1 MDNGLSEIVVLRPT
15 AVFFSF
21 LASQLGEDNLPS
33 FKSLQT
39 DNTAYLIKK
48 YPTEEGTLDELER
61 LYSKMFRHEICRWLG
76 QEARNEIEK
85 SFLDFL
91 CCFKLEFH
99 SHLILLESSLSQAK
113 QMVQLRPR
121 IKLLQWLNRVVED
134 QPDLVHVMEQVNLS
148 HLAENA
154 SVLLKNF
161 NQLTE
166 IKPFL
171 QSHYKSLFTAGM
183 SRLTNE
189 SEQWPKITSF
199 QEFTHY
205 FSVEIHT
212 QLISYASLGV

>member
-15 AVFFSF
+15 VVFFSF

-48 YPTEEGTLDELER
+48 CPTEEETLNELENI
-61 LYSKMFRHEICRWLG
+61 YSKMFRHEICRWLG
-76 QEARNEIEK
+76 SDARNVIEK

-91 CCFKLEFH
+91 CCFKMEFH
-99 SHLILLESSLSQAK
+99 SHLILLESSVDK
-113 QMVQLRPR
+113 VHQMVQLRPR
-121 IKLLQWLNRVVED
+121 TKLLHWLNKAVEK
-134 QPDLVHVMEQVNLS
+134 QPELADVMEHVTLS
-148 HLAENA
+148 HLTENA

-161 NQLTE
+161 NNLNE

-171 QSHYKSLFTAGM
+171 ESFHQTIFATAM
-183 SRLTNE
+183 SRITNE
-189 SEQWPKITSF
+189 YERWPKISSF
-199 QEFTHY
+199 QDFTNY

-212 QLISYASLGV
+212 QLISYAS